1 MIILNN
7 FLVSNITQIE
17 KKTKA
22 NVEFIFY
29 HEATT
34 LLESSQFVTF
44 FNASGNRTVIL
55 LLTC

>member
-1 MIILNN
+1 MIVLNN

-22 NVEFIFY
+22 NVEFMFY
-29 HEATT
+29 HETTT

-44 FNASGNRTVIL
+44 FNASGNTRVIL

>member
-1 MIILNN
+1 MIVLNN

-29 HEATT
+29 HETTT

-44 FNASGNRTVIL
+44 FNASGKQE
-55 LLTC
+55 